1 MSDPLDERDMA
12 AAALGL
18 VAEAAGP
25 YLDGLAERPVHDRAM
40 DVLLDELD
48 GPLPERGDGS
58 PAAVG
63 RLVRVGTAAATH
75 SSGPRFFHFVV
86 GGSTPAAMAG
96 DWAASLLDQAA
107 GLWLTSPLAARA
119 ETVVLRWLKELF
131 GLPASF
137 GGVLTPSATLA
148 HVTGLACARQ
158 WWADLHG
165 VDAASQGL
173 AGLPAMPVFSSGL
186 VHVSTRKAL
195 QILGCGRDTLRV
207 FARDDAGRVDLAA
220 MDAAL
225 AEAGGRAVIVANL
238 GEVNA
243 GDSDP
248 VAELA
253 DLAERHGAWLHV
265 DGAFGMFAALSPR
278 TAGLARGVERA
289 DSVTADGHKWLN
301 VPYESGFSFVRDPS
315 ALGRAFGA
323 WGAAY
328 LPEEDGDRI
337 NYNMLGPESS
347 RRARALPIWA
357 TLRAYGRDGYRAM
370 VERHLDVAAHL
381 GSLVEAAPDMELLA
395 PVQLC
400 VVCFRYR
407 PAGVPE
413 ERLDELNA
421 RLGEALLA
429 DGRVYAGTS
438 RYQGMTVFRPAPLNW
453 RTTEA
458 DVELLVEVLREL
470 AVTLAP

>member
-1 MSDPLDERDMA
+1 MVARA
-12 AAALGL
+12 A
-18 VAEAAGP
+18 EP
-25 YLDGLAERPVHDRAM
+25 YLESLRDRPVHDRTKDA
-40 DVLLDELD
+40 LLDELD
-48 GPLPERGDGS
+48 GPLPARGDGS
-58 PAAVG
+58 VAAVE
-63 RLVRVGTAAATH
+63 RLLRIGTEAATH

-96 DWAASLLDQAA
+96 DWTASLLDQVA

-137 GGVLTPSATLA
+137 GGVLTPSATFA
-148 HVTGLACARQ
+148 HVTGLACARH
-158 WWADLHG
+158 WWAGEHG
-165 VDAASQGL
+165 VDVAAQGL
-173 AGLPAMPVFSSGL
+173 TGLPAMPVFSSGL
-186 VHVSTRKAL
+186 VHVTTRKAL
-195 QILGCGRDTLRV
+195 QILGCGRDTLTT
-207 FARDDAGRVDLAA
+207 FASDDTGRADLAA

-225 AEAGGRAVIVANL
+225 AREGGRAVIVANL
-238 GEVNA
+238 GEVNTGA
-243 GDSDP
+243 SDP
-248 VAELA
+248 IAELA

-265 DGAFGMFAALSPR
+265 DGAFGLFAALSPR
-278 TAGLARGVERA
+278 TAHLARGVERA

-301 VPYESGFSFVRDPS
+301 VPYESGFSFVRDPTS
-315 ALGRAFGA
+315 LSRAFGA

-328 LPEEDGDRI
+328 LPDADDERV

-357 TLRAYGRDGYRAM
+357 TLRAYGRDGHREM

-381 GSLVEAAPDMELLA
+381 GGLVEAAPDLELLA

-400 VVCFRYR
+400 IACFRYR
-407 PAGVPE
+407 PDGVPAD
-413 ERLDELNA
+413 RLDDLNA

-438 RYQGMTVFRPAPLNW
+438 TYRGMTVFRPAPLNW
-453 RTTEA
+453 RTTKA
-458 DVELLVEVLREL
+458 DVERLVDVLREL
-470 AVTLAP
+470 GARLMG

>member
-1 MSDPLDERDMA
+1 MSDPLDEHDRA
-12 AAALGL
+12 GEPLAV
-18 VAEAAGP
+18 VAREAEP
-25 YLDGLAERPVHDRAM
+25 YLAGLRDRPVHDAAA
-40 DVLLDELD
+40 DALLDELD
-48 GPLPERGDGS
+48 GPLPETGDGAV
-58 PAAVG
+58 AAVE
-63 RLVRVGTAAATH
+63 RLVRIGTGAATH
-75 SSGPRFFHFVV
+75 STGPRFFHFVV

-96 DWAASLLDQAA
+96 DWTASLLDQVA
-107 GLWLTSPLAARA
+107 GLWTASPLATRA

-131 GLPASF
+131 GLPESF

-148 HVTGLACARQ
+148 HVAGLACARY
-158 WWADLHG
+158 WWADKYG
-165 VDAASQGL
+165 VDVTSRGL

-195 QILGCGRDTLRV
+195 QILGCGRDTLRT

-225 AEAGGRAVIVANL
+225 ARAGGRAVVVANL
-238 GEVNA
+238 GEVNT

-248 VAELA
+248 IADLA

-265 DGAFGMFAALSPR
+265 DGAFGLFAALSPR
-278 TAGLARGVERA
+278 TAHLARGVERA
-289 DSVTADGHKWLN
+289 DSVTSDGHKWLN
-301 VPYESGFSFVRDPS
+301 VPYESGFSFVRDRTWLS
-315 ALGRAFGA
+315 RAFGS

-328 LPEEDGDRI
+328 LPDADDERI

-357 TLRAYGRDGYRAM
+357 TLRAYGREGHRAM

-381 GSLVEAAPDMELLA
+381 GRLVDAAPDLELLA

-400 VVCFRYR
+400 IVCFRYR
-407 PAGVPE
+407 PDGVPE
-413 ERLDELNA
+413 ERLNDLNA

-438 RYQGMTVFRPAPLNW
+438 TYRGMTVFRPAPLNW
-453 RTTEA
+453 RTTKA
-458 DVELLVEVLREL
+458 DVERLVDVLREL
-470 AVTLAP
+470 GAALKD